1 MGVLVKTSIYLP
13 DDMAQVARERGISL
27 SEVTQNA
34 LRGLMPADAF
44 VSVPAMIEVRGVP
57 SVDPVLQVIMK
68 AVTGGLPDG
77 ASALFL
83 VHAVLQADSGRTVD
97 LGAAEPVFEQ
107 LSYGPETRELQLQ
120 PRWRIST
127 SGIERLEQVRAGGG
141 FTLHVTIRYGLMGG
155 TTAPYWEEPHR
166 PVRVPFPAQP
176 TQMIIRSHDWVRDV
190 LEPWQQAAAV
200 SLVISLPQ
208 VGATDEHK
216 AIVAR
221 LADARRELD
230 QGQWKASIAASREAA
245 ELLRKMRPEGTNP
258 KAQQR
263 TLPEREAVIL
273 DRLADL
279 AQALFDH
286 DSAASHPDPHLRSI
300 AWNRESAVLALGTA
314 ASLAQVIFGHP

>member
-1 MGVLVKTSIYLP
+1 MKTSIYLP
-13 DDMAQVARERGISL
+13 DDMAQLARERGISL
-27 SEVTQNA
+27 SEITQNA
-34 LRGLMPADAF
+34 LRGLMPVQAF
-44 VSVPAMIEVRGVP
+44 VSVPAITEVRGVP
-57 SVDPVLQVIMK
+57 SIEPVLQVIMK

-83 VHAVLQADSGRTVD
+83 IHGMLQADGGRTVD
-97 LGAAEPVFEQ
+97 LGMAEPFFEQ

-120 PRWRIST
+120 PRWRITT
-127 SGIERLEQVRAGGG
+127 SGIERLERVRAGGG
-141 FTLHVTIRYGLMGG
+141 LMLHVGVRYGLMGG
-155 TTAPYWEEPHR
+155 IVAPGWEEPHR

-200 SLVISLPQ
+200 SLVIPLPQ
-208 VGATDEHK
+208 AGATPELQ

-230 QGQWKASIAASREAA
+230 NGQWKSSIAASRQAVER
-245 ELLRKMRPEGTNP
+245 LRKMRPDMVNS
-258 KAQQR
+258 KAQQQ

-286 DSAASHPDPHLRSI
+286 DSAVSHPDPHLRGI
-300 AWNRESAVLALGTA
+300 AWTRENAVLALGTA
-314 ASLAQVIFGHP
+314 ASVAQVIFSHP